1 MTARTL
7 YIHAHRTVSLILL
20 GLTALSVTSC
30 VDVEEQDNT
39 AKGNMEALWTIMDEH
54 YCFFA
59 EKEATLGVNWDDVHT
74 RYTEQVTDNKLSTAQ
89 LFELLCSMIGELR
102 DGHVNLSASFDYGR
116 NWSWK
121 EDYPTNFSDTL
132 QRRYLGTDYRIA
144 SGLRYRIL
152 DDNTGY
158 VYCPTFESTIG
169 DGNLDEILLYL
180 MPCNRLI
187 IDVRGNGG
195 GMLTEAQKLAAR
207 FTDERRLVGYMQ
219 HKTGTGRNDFS
230 DREEQWIAPSAGIRW
245 HKNVRVLTNRSVY
258 SAANEFV
265 KYMKCM
271 PNVKVVG
278 DTTGGGAGMP
288 YVSELPNGWSVRFS
302 ACPMFDAQGNS
313 TEQGIAPDVKVD
325 ITDDDFAK
333 GLDTIIETAR
343 KL

>member
-7 YIHAHRTVSLILL
+7 YIYAHRTVRLILL
-20 GLTALSVTSC
+20 GLTALTVASC

-39 AKGNMEALWTIMDEH
+39 AKGNMEALWNIMDEH

-59 EKEATLGVNWDDVHT
+59 EKEAALGVNWDDVHT
-74 RYTEQVTDNKLSTAQ
+74 RYTEQVTDNRLSTAQ

-158 VYCPTFESTIG
+158 VYCSSFESTIG

-180 MPCNRLI
+180 MPCDRLI
-187 IDVRGNGG
+187 IDIRNNGG
-195 GMLTEAQKLAAR
+195 GMLTEAQRLAAR

-219 HKTGTGRNDFS
+219 HKTGTGHNDFS
-230 DREEQWIAPSAGIRW
+230 EREEQWIAPSAGIRW
-245 HKNVRVLTNRSVY
+245 HKNVCVLTNRSVY

-313 TEQGIAPDVKVD
+313 TEQGIAPDIKVD
-325 ITDDDFAK
+325 ITDEDFAK

-343 KL
+343 TL